1 MISDTRP
8 PAIGHEPST
17 ISAPMPHHSDSV
29 PGTHHLDTARK
40 SLWSLAR
47 DTFDLWSHKRVGFS
61 WRNYYLEHT
70 IRVRNLCLALAERED
85 ADADALDIAAILHDI
100 TKRFDGPF
108 LTGPDGR
115 RVVDRTGF
123 WLSEPLLPDR
133 GEDNVVTRLYGF
145 LDEYGRP
152 HSESGADIT
161 RIVLLLAGLPED
173 FAQKASEIVRA
184 HVQPSDGGNDLTV
197 EQQILCDADMLD
209 SNLGLVAFYRNVQI
223 HIHRRIEET
232 GSADLRAYVE
242 YVPGWLGSKDA
253 FLSRIHTDTA
263 RTLAGERLARCHEY
277 HGLMV
282 VELDDY
288 DVCERFGLLG
298 VFSYFIS
305 TVADPDF
312 FKELRHL
319 EVERLPRLR
328 SEIDSLPHS
337 SRARASA
344 ALADAE
350 RFCRELRG
358 EANGEM

>member
-1 MISDTRP
+1 MALTHFTKRL
-8 PAIGHEPST
+8 
-17 ISAPMPHHSDSV
+17 APMPYHHDSI
-29 PGTHHLDTARK
+29 PGTSRLDPVRET
-40 SLWSLAR
+40 LWSLAR
-47 DTFDLWSHKRVGFS
+47 DTFELWSHKRVGFS

-184 HVQPSDGGNDLTV
+184 HVQPSDRDGSSNHLTV
-197 EQQILCDADMLD
+197 QQQILCDADMLD

-223 HIHRRIEET
+223 HVHRRIQET
-232 GSADLRAYVE
+232 GASDLRAYVE
-242 YVPGWLGSKDA
+242 YVPGWLEMKKPYLPKIYTRA
-253 FLSRIHTDTA
+253 AHALAESRLI
-263 RTLAGERLARCHEY
+263 RCHEY
-277 HGLMV
+277 HDLMMA
-282 VELDDY
+282 ELNDY
-288 DVCERFGLLG
+288 DLCEHFGLLA

-305 TVADPDF
+305 TVVDPDF

-319 EVERLPRLR
+319 ETERLPRLR
-328 SEIDSLPHS
+328 SEIDSLPQN
-337 SRARASA
+337 SRARASV

-350 RFCRELRG
+350 RFCCELRR

>member
-1 MISDTRP
+1 MALT
-8 PAIGHEPST
+8 HFT
-17 ISAPMPHHSDSV
+17 KHLAPMPYRHDSI
-29 PGTHHLDTARK
+29 PGTNRLDPVREI
-40 SLWSLAR
+40 LWSLAR
-47 DTFDLWSHKRVGFS
+47 DTFELWSHKRVGFS

-70 IRVRNLCLALAERED
+70 IRVRNLCLALAERES

-108 LTGPDGR
+108 LTGSDGKR
-115 RVVDRTGF
+115 IVDRNGF
-123 WLSEPLLPDR
+123 WLSEPLLPNR
-133 GEDNVVTRLYGF
+133 GEANIVTRLYHF

-152 HSESGADIT
+152 HSESGADIA

-173 FAQKASEIVRA
+173 LTQKASEIVRA
-184 HVQPSDGGNDLTV
+184 HVQAPDRDGSGSHLTP

-242 YVPGWLGSKDA
+242 YVPRWLGGKDA
-253 FLSRIHTDTA
+253 FLPRIHTDTA
-263 RTLAGERLARCHEY
+263 RALAEERLARCHEH
-277 HGLMV
+277 HGLMIA
-282 VELDDY
+282 ELDDY

-298 VFSYFIS
+298 VFSFFIS

-312 FKELRHL
+312 FQELRHL
-319 EVERLPRLR
+319 EAERLPQLR
-328 SEIDSLPHS
+328 TQIDSLS
-337 SRARASA
+337 QTFRGRASA
-344 ALADAE
+344 ALANAE
-350 RFCRELRG
+350 RFCCELRR